1 MHNIKLIFRILCYY
15 FWRILKDKINLIKFE
30 LNFVIKRE
38 TMKVYLDN
46 NATTMLEPQ
55 AFELMKPFLLEQY
68 GNPNSLHQWGSAT
81 HQALREAMDKLYAGL
96 NANEKDDIIITS
108 CATESINWV
117 FKSVY
122 FDYIKDKERNEVII
136 SGVEHPAVSAAAKFL
151 QKLGVKVIDLPINNE
166 GLCSVEDL
174 KKVISHKT
182 ALVSVMWANNETG
195 MIFPVA
201 EMAEL
206 SHEFGAFFHSD
217 ATQAVGK
224 IKVDLQKVN
233 VDFASFSAHKFHG
246 VKGVGGLYIK
256 KGIELTPLLHG
267 GEQMSGRRSG
277 TLNVAGI
284 VSMGEA
290 LRIANLMLDYEDSHI
305 KRLRDKLEDS
315 ILALDDT
322 SVVGARE
329 NRVPNTILASIRGVE
344 GEAMLWDLNQ
354 NGIAASTGSA
364 CASEDLESNPVM
376 QAIGAE
382 NDLAHT
388 ALRLS
393 LSRFNTE
400 EEIDYAS
407 EQIKN
412 ATKRLRAISSTY
424 AYVPKGH

>member
-1 MHNIKLIFRILCYY
+1 
-15 FWRILKDKINLIKFE
+15 
-30 LNFVIKRE
+30 
-38 TMKVYLDN
+38 MKVYLDN
-46 NATTMLEPQ
+46 NATTMIDPQ
-55 AFELMKPFLLEQY
+55 AYELMKPFLTQSY

-81 HQALREAMDKLYAGL
+81 HPALREAMDKLYAGL
-96 NANEKDDIIITS
+96 NANENDDIIITS

-117 FKSVY
+117 LKGVY
-122 FDYIKDKERNEVII
+122 FDYIKDKERDEIII
-136 SGVEHPAVSAAAKFL
+136 SGVEHPAVSASAYFL
-151 QKLGVKVIDLPINNE
+151 KKIGVKIIDLPTNSE
-166 GLCSVEDL
+166 GLCSIDDL
-174 KKVISHKT
+174 KNAISNKT

-201 EMAEL
+201 EMAEVA
-206 SHEFGAFFHSD
+206 HEFGALFHTD

-224 IKVDLQKVN
+224 IKVNLQKTN

-246 VKGVGGLYIK
+246 PKGVGGLYIK
-256 KGIELTPLLHG
+256 KGIKLTPLLHG

-284 VSMGEA
+284 VAMGEA
-290 LRIANLMLDYEDSHI
+290 LRLATLMLDYEDNHI

-315 ILALDDT
+315 ILALEDT
-322 SVVGARE
+322 SVVGSRQ

-354 NGIAASTGSA
+354 NDIAASTGSA

-376 QAIGAE
+376 QAIGAQD
-382 NDLAHT
+382 DLAHT

-400 EEIDYAS
+400 EEIDYAI

-412 ATKRLRAISSTY
+412 ATQRLRSISSTY
-424 AYVPKGH
+424 AYAPKAN